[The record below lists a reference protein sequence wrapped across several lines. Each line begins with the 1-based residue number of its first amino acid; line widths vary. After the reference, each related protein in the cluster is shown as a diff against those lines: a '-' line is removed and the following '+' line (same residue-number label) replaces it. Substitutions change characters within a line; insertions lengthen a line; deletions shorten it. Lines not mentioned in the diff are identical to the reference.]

1 LTLTN
6 FATIPTLQR
15 HDVVLVVV
23 VVVVVLV
30 VTEGRYQNLHTTM
43 PQLALLCIVEEDRS
57 TKRVSQ
63 Y

>member
-23 VVVVVLV
+23 VVVV
-30 VTEGRYQNLHTTM
+30 TEGRYQNLHTM
-43 PQLALLCIVEEDRS
+43 PQLALLCIEED
-57 TKRVSQ
+57 KA
-63 Y
+63 